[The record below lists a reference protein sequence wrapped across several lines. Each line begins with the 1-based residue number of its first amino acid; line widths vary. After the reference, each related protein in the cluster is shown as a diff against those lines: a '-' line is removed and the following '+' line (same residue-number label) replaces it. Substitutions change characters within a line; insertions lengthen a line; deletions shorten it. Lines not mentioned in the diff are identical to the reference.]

1 MDVPNKHAHHNSN
14 ILSRCLIDSNVNENS
29 KLSSY
34 SFDVS
39 VIGIHSF
46 CFIRTCKFRPRLDV
60 LNFSVPRASN
70 VLKLFLFL
78 YRNIQEIIGIR
89 HLYRHPC
96 QCLKRKEDYVL
107 RSLNVFTVSS
117 ETTIND

>member
-1 MDVPNKHAHHNSN
+1 MKIYRGKN
-14 ILSRCLIDSNVNENS
+14 ISTQKNCPLKVYIFPTILID
-29 KLSSY
+29 
-34 SFDVS
+34 
-39 VIGIHSF
+39 
-46 CFIRTCKFRPRLDV
+46 
-60 LNFSVPRASN
+60 
-70 VLKLFLFL
+70 
-78 YRNIQEIIGIR
+78 IIGIR